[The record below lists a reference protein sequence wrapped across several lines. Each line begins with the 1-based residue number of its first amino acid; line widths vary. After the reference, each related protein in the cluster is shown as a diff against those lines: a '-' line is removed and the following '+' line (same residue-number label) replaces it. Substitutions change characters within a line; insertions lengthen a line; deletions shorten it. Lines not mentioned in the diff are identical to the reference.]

1 MMPRG
6 IRHGCA
12 AAATTAAEVRVVAR
26 LALGAL
32 VAVAAGL
39 DVGIAARGP
48 EAAGARLCERSAEL
62 SHEVLLLLEG
72 LMELMG
78 VLIFKLF

>member
-1 MMPRG
+1 
-6 IRHGCA
+6 
-12 AAATTAAEVRVVAR
+12 
-26 LALGAL
+26 

-48 EAAGARLCERSAEL
+48 EAAGARLGERSAKL
-62 SHEVLLLLEG
+62 SHDGLAVVGG

-78 VLIFKLF
+78 VLISREIIYMDCCNRGKKTK